1 MAIITLNNRAI
12 NRSDT
17 ASAGQVF
24 TATSATAADFQAAGG
39 GKILQVKSVTWDDAT
54 SSTSN
59 GGTYAAITGATLAIT
74 PSATS
79 SKIFFQAMVTTGTH
93 TYATYIK
100 IQRGGSDIAGALGSV
115 SGSRKAMTGYSQGG
129 TADDAEMQSTYISYL
144 DSPSSTS
151 SLTYTLLGS
160 ARHSSAGGW
169 TVNYPETD
177 TDATYTGHSVSTI
190 TLMEIGA

>member
-1 MAIITLNNRAI
+1 MALTRLSNQSLTSLTALPAAI
-12 NRSDT
+12 
-17 ASAGQVF
+17 
-24 TATSATAADFQAAGG
+24 AT
-39 GKILQVKSVTWDDAT
+39 GKVLQVVSVTWDDAT
-54 SSTSN
+54 SSSSN
-59 GGTYAAITGATLAIT
+59 GGTYAAITGASASIT

-79 SKIFFQAMVTTGTH
+79 SKIFFQAMITTGTH

-100 IQRGGSDIAGALGSV
+100 IQRGGSDIAGALGAV